1 MRKSESMIMLGP
13 VLERIDYEVLKPA
26 VERVWAIMFRA
37 GMIPPA
43 PPEIQGKE
51 LTIDFVSMLAKAQD
65 ATQATSI
72 ERILGLA
79 GNLAGVDASVMDN
92 IDIDYTIDKMS
103 SLLNNDPKMIRSPE
117 ALAAIRKQR
126 ADQQQQAQQAS
137 VAEQLSKG
145 AKTLSETDVG
155 GGRNALQGML
165 GG

>member
-1 MRKSESMIMLGP
+1 MIMLGP

-26 VERVWAIMFRA
+26 IERVWAIALRA
-37 GMIPPA
+37 GIIDPA

-65 ATQATSI
+65 ATQASSI

-79 GNLAGVDASVMDN
+79 GNLAGVDPSVMDN
-92 IDIDYTIDKMS
+92 IDVDYTIDKMS

-126 ADQQQQAQQAS
+126 ADQAQAQQQAEQAQML
-137 VAEQLSKG
+137 AQG
-145 AKTLSETDVG
+145 AHTLSQTPTSGENLMTKLVG
-155 GGRNALQGML
+155 QA
-165 GG
+165 